1 MACLLKTILLA
12 ACRLCIQDGR
22 EVPFEAAAASALCLL
37 SLPGSSPVH
46 LASIKWPV
54 QVTATELPA
63 W

>member
-1 MACLLKTILLA
+1 MVYLVKTVLFA
-12 ACRLCIQDGR
+12 ACQLCVQDGR
-22 EVPFEAAAASALCLL
+22 EVPFEAAAASTLCLL

-46 LASIKWPV
+46 LASIKWPE